1 MKWPIA
7 HPLYDAPN
15 DASGAGSAPA
25 GTAPSTTPSSAP
37 AGTSPASASPV
48 PAGNQPPA
56 GTAPAASQPAAKQFT
71 YTEDRSDWIPRH
83 RLSQVSQRTQQL
95 QQQLEESQRRIQAL
109 AGVAPVDA
117 NAQEAEEVRTAF
129 KQMFPHLAKLDDQR
143 IDRLLKLADQSD
155 QLETTANHHW
165 QQHTQRMVGALETE
179 IAEQLGVDELTP
191 RQRQRLGEA
200 YANALNRDYVT
211 AQREGRQSDLLRRH
225 EAGDQ
230 TLIAEFAK
238 EWVEDFVEPVRR
250 RATAAQVQRVGV
262 RVPSGRSSQNVSTI
276 TKPKIDFTNEQ
287 AVEDAAVA
295 AFQQHGGM
303 FSRR

>member
-25 GTAPSTTPSSAP
+25 STTPTTPSSAP
-37 AGTSPASASPV
+37 AGTAPASASPA
-48 PAGNQPPA
+48 PAGQPPA

-83 RLSQVSQRTQQL
+83 RFNVVSTRTRTLEQQL
-95 QQQLEESQRRIQAL
+95 QDTTRRMQAL
-109 AGVAPVDA
+109 AGVTPPNPQDA
-117 NAQEAEEVRTAF
+117 EAEEVRTAF

-179 IAEQLGVDELTP
+179 IAEQLGVSDLTP
-191 RQRQRLGEA
+191 RQRQRIGEA

-211 AQREGRQSDLLRRH
+211 AQREGRQSEMLRRH
-225 EAGDQ
+225 EAGDES
-230 TLIAEFAK
+230 LIAEFAK

-250 RATAAQVQRVGV
+250 RATASAVHRVGT
-262 RVPSGRSSQNVSTI
+262 RVPSGRSSQNVSTVS
-276 TKPKIDFTNEQ
+276 KPRIDFTNEQ
-287 AVEDAAVA
+287 AIEDAAVA

-303 FSRR
+303 FSR

>member
-37 AGTSPASASPV
+37 AGTLPASASPA

-56 GTAPAASQPAAKQFT
+56 GTAPAAGQPAAKQFA
-71 YTEDRSDWIPRH
+71 YTEDRSDWVPRH
-83 RLSQVSQRTQQL
+83 RLNQVTTRTQQL

-109 AGVAPVDA
+109 AGVAPVDP

-129 KQMFPHLAKLDDQR
+129 KSMFPHLAKLDDQR